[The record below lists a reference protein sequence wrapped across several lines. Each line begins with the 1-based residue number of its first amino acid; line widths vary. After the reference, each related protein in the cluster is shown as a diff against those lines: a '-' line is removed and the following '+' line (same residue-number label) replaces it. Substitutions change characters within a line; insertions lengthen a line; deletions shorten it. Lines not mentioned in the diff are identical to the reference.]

1 MERIILEN
9 DIIINDTKNFNILLQ
24 NFNIIIQKINNLEKQ
39 NNVLLEKMCLLQIN
53 NLEMYNEL

>member
-24 NFNIIIQKINNLEKQ
+24 NFNRSE
-39 NNVLLEKMCLLQIN
+39 EHTSELQSPTTLFPYTTLFRSPLYTNIKY
-53 NLEMYNEL
+53 L